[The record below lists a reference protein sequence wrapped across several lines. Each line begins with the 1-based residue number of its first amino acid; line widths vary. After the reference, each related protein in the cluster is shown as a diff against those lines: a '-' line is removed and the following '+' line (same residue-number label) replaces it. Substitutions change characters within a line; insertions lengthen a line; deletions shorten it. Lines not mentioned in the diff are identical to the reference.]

1 MSQREQRAM
10 IKTNNDESHEVVEP
24 EIVRAEEIAPPLPAW
39 LRCTWSL
46 FGMNRHF
53 KAKRPFEPDMR

>member
-1 MSQREQRAM
+1 MSQCEQRAM
-10 IKTNNDESHEVVEP
+10 IKANKDERHEVVEP
-24 EIVRAEEIAPPLPAW
+24 EVVCGGEIAPSLPAW

-46 FGMNRHF
+46 LGMDRRL